1 MRVQFG
7 WIILSFG
14 LPFGTTR
21 LGGCFCSHLTHMTYI
36 PDKKKCIQYSLQ
48 NCKQL
53 RSVDKIITF
62 ERNLMYGLSVIDN
75 YLDLQ
80 YCMQNLFFLHWMYL
94 LWALTEIHCLRRLS
108 AVHLY
113 QHMVYSFF
121 AFPWRVLCVNSE
133 DQSCKIVWTNNLQ
146 IAEENIWKQ
155 CSALLALMHL
165 LAMPCIR
172 CEQQKYVFF
181 HYLRDRRRY
190 LLLFVSPTSILIR
203 LDH

>member
-1 MRVQFG
+1 MD
-7 WIILSFG
+7 
-14 LPFGTTR
+14 
-21 LGGCFCSHLTHMTYI
+21 GCFCSHLTHMTHI

-53 RSVDKIITF
+53 RIVDKIITF
-62 ERNLMYGLSVIDN
+62 ERNLLYGLSVIDN
-75 YLDLQ
+75 YLGLHVQ
-80 YCMQNLFFLHWMYL
+80 YCMQNLFFHDCMYL
-94 LWALTEIHCLRRLS
+94 LWALTEIHCLRKLS

-113 QHMVYSFF
+113 GVFLFCLSLD
-121 AFPWRVLCVNSE
+121 VLCVNSE
-133 DQSCKIVWTNNLQ
+133 DQSCKIVWNNNLQ

-165 LAMPCIR
+165 LAMPYTR
-172 CEQQKYVFF
+172 CEQQKCVFF
-181 HYLRDRRRY
+181 HYLRHRRRY